1 MPDHLVA
8 WLVAVVAGSAATVA
22 VAVATRVRLL
32 PEVVDISLVPT
43 LAGVGGLIL
52 AAYGAMRR
60 FPPARIGQLTLLG
73 TLVGAVLAIGILG
86 WFLLREVLS

>member
-1 MPDHLVA
+1 VPDHYVA
-8 WLVAVVAGSAATVA
+8 WLVGVVAGCAATIA

-52 AAYGAMRR
+52 AA
-60 FPPARIGQLTLLG
+60 
-73 TLVGAVLAIGILG
+73 
-86 WFLLREVLS
+86 